1 MHHYN
6 AHTPKR
12 RAAARRVDARKSP
25 TAVEDADDHGGRGTE
40 TAPPS
45 ILDNPSYMDESVYLL
60 GRASLMRDLA
70 SIARAAAPRPARE
83 RDLDRAGSQLRQ
95 RGGLDMAG

>member
-1 MHHYN
+1 
-6 AHTPKR
+6 
-12 RAAARRVDARKSP
+12 
-25 TAVEDADDHGGRGTE
+25 
-40 TAPPS
+40 
-45 ILDNPSYMDESVYLL
+45 MDESVYLL